1 MMNRIILLLF
11 LLVGFQQTRAQSLH
25 LSDEGSSVKFK
36 IKNLGVAITGSFT
49 GLSGSVLFNSIQ
61 PSSGRFQATVNAA
74 TINTGIDMRDDH
86 LRGESYF
93 NTKQYPVIQF
103 ESTGIEPAR
112 KKGHYL
118 MKGKLTIKN
127 ITRDISFPF
136 TAEAKDGGYL
146 FTGQFRINRRDF
158 TVGSSS
164 ITLSDD
170 VDILLSVM
178 AR

>member
-1 MMNRIILLLF
+1 MINRIILFVF
-11 LLVGFQQTRAQSLH
+11 LLAGFQLAQAQSMRLV
-25 LSDEGSSVKFK
+25 DEGSSVKFK
-36 IKNLGVAITGSFT
+36 IKNLGVTVTGSFT
-49 GLSGSVLFNSIQ
+49 GLRGSVVFDPNL
-61 PSSGRFQATVNAA
+61 PSGGHFQAAVNAA

-93 NTKQYPVIQF
+93 NTRQYPVIQF

-136 TAEAKDGGYL
+136 TAEVKDAGYL

-158 TVGSSS
+158 TVGSNS

-170 VDILLSVM
+170 VDILLSVL
-178 AR
+178 AQ